1 MTDKCTKFETLF
13 IFSDEN
19 TLCEHIKECSDCREE
34 YEKMN
39 KVSELV
45 KEVKPCYKK
54 KCTNALRAACVLF
67 AVIMGCAVFQIADM
81 NYGIVDTA
89 KYGQEITA
97 EDLGF
102 RTDDYGLIMVDCE

>member
-1 MTDKCTKFETLF
+1 MTDKCTKFESLF

-19 TLCEHIKECSDCREE
+19 ALHEHIKECEDCRSE

-54 KCTNALRAACVLF
+54 NNANALKAACVLF
-67 AVIMGCAVFQIADM
+67 AFVAGCTVFRIADM
-81 NYGIVDTA
+81 NYGIIDTI
-89 KYGQEITA
+89 KYGQELSA